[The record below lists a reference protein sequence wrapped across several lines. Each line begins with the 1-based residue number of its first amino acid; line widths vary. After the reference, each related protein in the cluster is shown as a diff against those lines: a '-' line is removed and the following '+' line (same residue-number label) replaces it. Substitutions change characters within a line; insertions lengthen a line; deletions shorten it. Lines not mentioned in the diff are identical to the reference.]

1 MDEALTELNNVIAEL
16 ECDNEKLGNANKD
29 LRDEISDLNDDI
41 DSLLTENHELEVEAQ
56 YARRSFTGFQVA
68 VSMLV
73 FVYGMMYGS
82 YLCPK

>member
-1 MDEALTELNNVIAEL
+1 MDAALTELDNVIAEL
-16 ECDNEKLGNANKD
+16 ECENEKLGNANKE
-29 LRDEISDLNDDI
+29 LQDEIAELNDAVN
-41 DSLLTENHELEVEAQ
+41 SLLDENHELEVEAQ
-56 YARRSFTGFQVA
+56 DARRSFTGFQVA